1 MISVLVNTLTVLLG
15 SMAGLLLKKGVPTKI
30 TDSLMT
36 GLGLCTIAIG
46 IAGVLKGE
54 NDLVMILAMCIG
66 AAIGTLLNLDGKLSA
81 VSQWV
86 ERKFPQKDNT
96 VSVANGFMTGSMLFC
111 IGSMTIVGSLQAGLT
126 GDCTMIYTK
135 SLMDMVA
142 AFTLST
148 TLGVGVALSS
158 VFVLTF
164 QGLLVLCAQFVS
176 PLFTDYVIAEI
187 TCVGSLMIIAV
198 GLNLLGITKIKTA
211 NFLPAIFVP
220 IVLCMF
226 M

>member
-1 MISVLVNTLTVLLG
+1 M
-15 SMAGLLLKKGVPTKI
+15 
-30 TDSLMT
+30 
-36 GLGLCTIAIG
+36 
-46 IAGVLKGE
+46 
-54 NDLVMILAMCIG
+54 
-66 AAIGTLLNLDGKLSA
+66 
-81 VSQWV
+81 

-111 IGSMTIVGSLQAGLT
+111 SGSMTIVGSLQAGLT